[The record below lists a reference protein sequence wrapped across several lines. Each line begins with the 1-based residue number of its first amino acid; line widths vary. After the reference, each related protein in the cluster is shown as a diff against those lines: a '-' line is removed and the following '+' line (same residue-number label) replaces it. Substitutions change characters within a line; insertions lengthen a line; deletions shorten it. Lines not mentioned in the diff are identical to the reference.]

1 MKKLIAELI
10 GSFFICF
17 VACLCY
23 NSNLGQVSGIVIGLA
38 LMGMIYAG
46 GHVSGAHYN
55 PAVTLAALIRG
66 KISVAEVPGYILVQL
81 VGALLAGLMVSTFF
95 LGVAKSVDVGMK
107 VPQMMMGE
115 MLGSFAI
122 VYVLF
127 NVVGSK
133 DTAGNSFYGMAVGL
147 TQAAIIIAMGSI
159 AVVALNPAIALS
171 CVASGVIGF
180 KDLWLYLVGELLGA
194 VLAALYFVY
203 IHGKS

>member
-1 MKKLIAELI
+1 MCKIKI
-10 GSFFICF
+10 S
-17 VACLCY
+17 
-23 NSNLGQVSGIVIGLA
+23 
-38 LMGMIYAG
+38 
-46 GHVSGAHYN
+46 
-55 PAVTLAALIRG
+55 LAALIRG

-180 KDLWLYLVGELLGA
+180 KDLWLYLVGELVGA